1 MRGRDSTF
9 SMLKQIAS
17 LPISD
22 KASCNYGNYIQ
33 CELHALQNLKQGCH
47 HLCRKLTLQGKD
59 RTLLSLRGLLMVS
72 LISSVSGPEFSAF
85 LAYTCWK
92 KHL

>member
-33 CELHALQNLKQGCH
+33 CELHALQNLKEIDTPGEGQNTF
-47 HLCRKLTLQGKD
+47 KFK
-59 RTLLSLRGLLMVS
+59 RTFNG
-72 LISSVSGPEFSAF
+72 
-85 LAYTCWK
+85 
-92 KHL
+92 